1 MMQPLSGCRVFDMTQ
16 ATAGPFCAA
25 QLADFG
31 AEVIHV
37 ERPEGDVTR
46 RLHPSFDGTSTT
58 YLSYNRNK
66 KSITLDL
73 KTPLG
78 RQLARELVEKC
89 DILVE
94 NNRPGV
100 MEKLGLSYEEV
111 RKLRPDIIYAS
122 ISGFGKTGPYQ
133 ARAAYDGVIQGMSG
147 FMSLTGQEGGAYTKA
162 GPSIADLISG
172 LYGAFGIVLAVL
184 QRHRTGEGSFV
195 DCAMLDTMTA
205 MVENALGAY
214 LNTGEIYQPMGN
226 RHPQSALFGPMAAKD
241 GEMMVC
247 MQKESQHQR
256 LFALLGLPDLTQ
268 DERFSS
274 SIARRRNIDALMAYI
289 EPVTRQYTM
298 AELGQMLAKENLPAG
313 EIYTIPQVAEDPQIK
328 ARGNIIPITDAK
340 SGTYQIYGQ
349 PLKFSN
355 IPPLERAEGAQ
366 LGEHNFEVLTE
377 ILNRTKEEAA
387 ELLQQMKGGS

>member
-1 MMQPLSGCRVFDMTQ
+1 MTQ

-46 RLHPSFDGTSTT
+46 QLYPSFAGTSTT

-66 KSITLDL
+66 KSMTLDL

-100 MEKLGLSYEEV
+100 MDKLGLSYEDV

-133 ARAAYDGVIQGMSG
+133 KRAAYDGVIQGMSG
-147 FMSLTGQEGGAYTKA
+147 FMSLTGQEGGPYTKA

-184 QRHRTGEGSFV
+184 QRHRTGEGGVV

-205 MVENALGAY
+205 MVENAISAY
-214 LNTGEIYQPMGN
+214 LNAGVVYEPMGN

-247 MQKESQHQR
+247 MQKETQHQR

-268 DERFSS
+268 DERFNS

-298 AELGQMLAKENLPAG
+298 AELSRMLEQENLPAG
-313 EIYTIPQVAEDPQIK
+313 EIYTVAQVVEDPQIK
-328 ARGNIIPITDAK
+328 ARGNIIPITDPE

-355 IPPLERAEGAQ
+355 IPPLEHARGAQ
-366 LGEHNFEVLTE
+366 LGQHNYEILTE
-377 ILNRTKEEAA
+377 ILGRTDEEARS
-387 ELLQQMKGGS
+387 LLQKMKGGS